1 MGPQHE
7 VGSMIWVPGSRGVG
21 LRTSYRD
28 PGGSGVGLQGPRG
41 SRGRPT
47 GSQGS
52 RRRPIQ
58 GPGGSMGRPTWSQGV
73 SKDQRR

>member
-7 VGSMIWVPGSRGVG
+7 VGSMIWVPGSQGVG

-28 PGGSGVGLQGPRG
+28 PGGSGVGLPGPRG

-47 GSQGS
+47 GSQG
-52 RRRPIQ
+52 
-58 GPGGSMGRPTWSQGV
+58 PGGQGGGLRCPKG
-73 SKDQRR
+73 STAIIDGYSDHY